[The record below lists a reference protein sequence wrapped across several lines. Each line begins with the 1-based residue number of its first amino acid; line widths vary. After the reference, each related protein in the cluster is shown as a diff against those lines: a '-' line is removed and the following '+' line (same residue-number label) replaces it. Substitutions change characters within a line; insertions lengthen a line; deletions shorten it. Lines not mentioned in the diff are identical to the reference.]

1 MHSGIQRKV
10 HPVYFGT
17 VTEGNALLMMVIDH
31 GRGMSGEQIGSMGAY
46 VQFNRNVYEQQG
58 SGLGLTVAKQLI
70 EVHGGSLSIQSDIG
84 QGTTVTVRLPLAAGS
99 AASD

>member
-1 MHSGIQRKV
+1 
-10 HPVYFGT
+10 
-17 VTEGNALLMMVIDH
+17 
-31 GRGMSGEQIGSMGAY
+31 MSGEQIGSMGAY

-99 AASD
+99 AASIDVSS